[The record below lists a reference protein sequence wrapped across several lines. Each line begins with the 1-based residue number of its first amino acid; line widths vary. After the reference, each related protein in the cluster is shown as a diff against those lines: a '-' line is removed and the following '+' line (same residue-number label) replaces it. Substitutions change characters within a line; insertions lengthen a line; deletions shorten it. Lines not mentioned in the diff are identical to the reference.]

1 MDFSSFPRESVK
13 VDEVIDCIPV
23 GIAILDLDLRLQAM
37 NRSLEAM
44 TGFSRE
50 KATGVGC
57 AHIIMNNLCTQQCPA
72 KQALESDRAVH
83 LEGNIINRERQ
94 KIPVMIH
101 ASVLKDDEGQPL

>member
-1 MDFSSFPRESVK
+1 MDFSSFTRESVK

-50 KATGVGC
+50 KATGVG
-57 AHIIMNNLCTQQCPA
+57 
-72 KQALESDRAVH
+72 
-83 LEGNIINRERQ
+83 
-94 KIPVMIH
+94 
-101 ASVLKDDEGQPL
+101 